1 MILDLDPLSG
11 LLALRASPM
20 IRDLHEEQRKV
31 LRLQG
36 RWRGVRAGRRSGK
49 SYLAAVWLLGG
60 DPNRVSLYCARTL
73 KSAKAI
79 LLPVLSE
86 LNARYQLGLTIR
98 TIDGE
103 VICQNGHVIRFHG
116 LKDRAAADLLRGQK
130 FQRVFLD
137 EAGAFDDDLLR
148 YAIEAVITHTLTD
161 WRGEFMIGGT
171 PGLVPSGYFF
181 ELVGDRE
188 GSGKEGRWPSHTWD
202 LRQNPSLPGTPEE
215 RVADQLAINSWT
227 IDHPTFRREV
237 LAQWVD
243 DAESKIYHYQGERW
257 ATPPDA
263 GYSVLGVDLAGG
275 TSIRSDDTTFVV
287 TRQDPAQRPH
297 VFVLHAE
304 RQHGIDVGQVAERIR
319 ELRGKY
325 RVGKIVIDGGGLGA
339 MVVNTLKRTY
349 AIDCESVAKGKYK
362 RPRIEVAQAGLRR
375 KEIHLCEGA
384 KALWEEWLTLAWD
397 ETRQTHHER
406 CADDLSDA
414 FLYALLEHL
423 AVAPVVQLAP
433 VVSDEERAR
442 GAARLRAQRRT
453 TGGSAV

>member
-1 MILDLDPLSG
+1 M
-11 LLALRASPM
+11 
-20 IRDLHEEQRKV
+20 
-31 LRLQG
+31 
-36 RWRGVRAGRRSGK
+36 
-49 SYLAAVWLLGG
+49 
-60 DPNRVSLYCARTL
+60 
-73 KSAKAI
+73 
-79 LLPVLSE
+79 
-86 LNARYQLGLTIR
+86 
-98 TIDGE
+98 
-103 VICQNGHVIRFHG
+103 
-116 LKDRAAADLLRGQK
+116 
-130 FQRVFLD
+130 
-137 EAGAFDDDLLR
+137 
-148 YAIEAVITHTLTD
+148 
-161 WRGEFMIGGT
+161 
-171 PGLVPSGYFF
+171 
-181 ELVGDRE
+181 
-188 GSGKEGRWPSHTWD
+188 
-202 LRQNPSLPGTPEE
+202 
-215 RVADQLAINSWT
+215 
-227 IDHPTFRREV
+227 
-237 LAQWVD
+237 
-243 DAESKIYHYQGERW
+243 
-257 ATPPDA
+257 
-263 GYSVLGVDLAGG
+263 
-275 TSIRSDDTTFVV
+275 V

-319 ELRGKY
+319 ELRGRY